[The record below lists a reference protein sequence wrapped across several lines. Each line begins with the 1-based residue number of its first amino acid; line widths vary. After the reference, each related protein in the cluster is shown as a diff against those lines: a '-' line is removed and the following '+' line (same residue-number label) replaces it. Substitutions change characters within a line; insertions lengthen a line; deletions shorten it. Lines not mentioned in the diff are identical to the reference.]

1 MINLPVLAERLN
13 EYGILNKSFMDMT
26 KTEILLMVSA
36 VFSNPDDSV
45 PPEGW
50 SQPSIIDG
58 TLIIGFDSHPK
69 YHWWTNDGQS
79 ISETLIELNAPWEVA
94 KKYLCSRLMTE
105 EAYINKLIPF

>member
-36 VFSNPDDSV
+36 VFSNPDESV

-50 SQPSIIDG
+50 DIPRIENDNLVL
-58 TLIIGFDSHPK
+58 TFASHPK

-79 ISETLIELNAPWEVA
+79 ILETLIEINAPWEVA